1 VIAIRTAASVDLLH
15 VPWDRRVPAVL
26 RASVI
31 VPARDAEATLPRTL
45 GMLARQ
51 DVEGEYEVIVVDD
64 GSRDR
69 TAEVACAA
77 PGPVTVCRQ
86 PPLGPA
92 AARNLGVE
100 TARATSLA
108 FCDADVYP
116 TAGWLQAGLDALAG
130 ADLVQGMVL
139 PDPTAELGPFDR
151 SIWIT
156 GESGLYE
163 AASLFVDRKLFERI
177 GGFQE
182 WLRPAVGK
190 ALAEDV
196 WLGYRARR
204 LGARAA
210 FCPQALA
217 HHAVF
222 PRNWRE
228 YVAERRRLEYFPAMV
243 RQMPELRRRFLYRRW
258 FLNRRTAL
266 LDLALAG
273 TAASFLGA
281 SPVLLAAAAPYV
293 FHARRHSMRSRP
305 LPPRALA
312 VGAADVAA
320 DLAGLVALASGS
332 AKHRTPVL

>member
-1 VIAIRTAASVDLLH
+1 
-15 VPWDRRVPAVL
+15 
-26 RASVI
+26 
-31 VPARDAEATLPRTL
+31 
-45 GMLARQ
+45 
-51 DVEGEYEVIVVDD
+51 
-64 GSRDR
+64 
-69 TAEVACAA
+69 
-77 PGPVTVCRQ
+77 
-86 PPLGPA
+86 
-92 AARNLGVE
+92 
-100 TARATSLA
+100 
-108 FCDADVYP
+108 
-116 TAGWLQAGLDALAG
+116 
-130 ADLVQGMVL
+130 MVL

-151 SIWIT
+151 TIWVT

-163 AASLFVDRKLFERI
+163 AASLFLDRELFQRV

-222 PRNWRE
+222 PRTWRE
-228 YVAERRRLEYFPAMV
+228 YVAERRRLQYFPAMV
-243 RQMPELRRRFLYRRW
+243 RQMPELRRTFLYRRW

-266 LDLALAG
+266 LELALAG
-273 TAASFLGA
+273 TAVSFLGA
-281 SPVLLAAAAPYV
+281 SPLPLAATAPYV
-293 FHARRHSMRSRP
+293 LHARRDSMRSRP

-320 DLAGLVALASGS
+320 DLVGALALAAG
-332 AKHRTPVL
+332 AARHRTPVL